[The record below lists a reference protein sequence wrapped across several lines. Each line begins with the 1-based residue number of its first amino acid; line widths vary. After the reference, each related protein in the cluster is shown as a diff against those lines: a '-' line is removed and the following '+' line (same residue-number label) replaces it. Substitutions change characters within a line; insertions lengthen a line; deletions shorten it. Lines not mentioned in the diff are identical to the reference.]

1 MRRSTTE
8 LMGGAVVAILLV
20 AVVLVA
26 TTGLRV
32 EHLGPVMLYGLAAV
46 GVVALLLAPAGKRD

>member
-1 MRRSTTE
+1 
-8 LMGGAVVAILLV
+8 MGGAVVAILLV

-26 TTGLRV
+26 ITDLRV
-32 EHLGPVMLYGLAAV
+32 EHLGPVLLYGLAAV